1 MQRVLS
7 VSLSH
12 AIRGAAFVLLPF
24 AFVALIAWA
33 TAGSATGTTTDP
45 IRGALWIWLGAHHIP
60 FSIALPPSG
69 AIGYFSYLPWGAMAL
84 PFLAVRITFKRGLDR
99 LQGDYHD
106 IKGVRIAYT
115 LFYTVI
121 VTALSYLSASPA
133 VTSKWYLAPIFA
145 LVISGA
151 ATLTCG
157 PRIRIAKPIEIATR
171 LLAIIVGLSLLAV
184 GILIFTR
191 IADVKL
197 LIEGLQPG
205 IFGGIL
211 LLLLNILYLPN
222 AAIAFASY
230 IAGSGFAI
238 GADTLISP
246 WWYRVDQL
254 PVFPLLG
261 ITPLDRH
268 PIFLLGALF
277 FIALGVLLAYWT
289 LSQGIALTLQSG
301 LFFAAGIILFAYL
314 SSGSLMTDEMGA
326 MGVSIWKFG
335 LLSIGEVFIGA
346 AATTAIASRAQR

>member
-45 IRGALWIWLGAHHIP
+45 IRGALWIWLGSHHIP
-60 FSIALPPSG
+60 FAIALPPSG
-69 AIGYFSYLPWGAMAL
+69 AAGYFSFLPWGAIAL
-84 PFLAVRITFKRGLDR
+84 PFLAVRISFKRSLER

-106 IKGVRIAYT
+106 IKGVRIAYS
-115 LFYTVI
+115 LFYTII

-133 VTSKWYLAPIFA
+133 VTSQWYLAPIFA
-145 LVISGA
+145 FTISMA

-157 PRIRIAKPIEIATR
+157 TRIRIARPIEIAIR
-171 LLAIIVGLSLLAV
+171 LLSIIVGVSLIAV
-184 GILIFTR
+184 GILIFTKLG
-191 IADVKL
+191 DVKL
-197 LIEGLQPG
+197 LTEGLQPG

-211 LLLLNILYLPN
+211 LLVLNIFYLPN

-230 IAGSGFAI
+230 LAGSGFAL

-268 PIFLLGALF
+268 PMFLLGTFF
-277 FIALGVLLAYWT
+277 FIGIGVLLAYWT
-289 LSQGIALTLQSG
+289 LSRGISLTLQTSLYFIIG
-301 LFFAAGIILFAYL
+301 LLLLAYL

-335 LLSIGEVFIGA
+335 LLAIGEVFIGA
-346 AATTAIASRAQR
+346 AATTVITSRTQR

>member
-1 MQRVLS
+1 
-7 VSLSH
+7 
-12 AIRGAAFVLLPF
+12 VLLPF

-69 AIGYFSYLPWGAMAL
+69 AAGYLSYLPWGAIAL
-84 PFLAVRITFKRGLDR
+84 PFLAVRITFKRALDR

-106 IKGVRIAYT
+106 IKGVRIAYA

-133 VTSKWYLAPIFA
+133 VTSQWYLAPIFA
-145 LVISGA
+145 FAISIA

-171 LLAIIVGLSLLAV
+171 LLAIIVGVSLLAV
-184 GILIFTR
+184 GILIFTKL
-191 IADVKL
+191 ADVKL

-211 LLLLNILYLPN
+211 LLFLNVLYLPN

-230 IAGSGFAI
+230 IAGSGFAL

-261 ITPLDRH
+261 ITPLDRS
-268 PIFLLGALF
+268 PLFLIGALF
-277 FIALGVLLAYWT
+277 FVAIGVLLAFWT
-289 LSQGIALTLQSG
+289 ISQGISLALQSG
-301 LFFAAGIILFAYL
+301 LFFAIGLVLLAYL

-335 LLSIGEVFIGA
+335 LLAIGEVFIGA
-346 AATTAIASRAQR
+346 AAAIAIASRTQR